1 MAHTRAQRE
10 PYLEHHTLQFKTQ
23 AAQERA
29 LTQKVTLTKG
39 MVADS
44 ASMLRLTMPVHEDV
58 IDCLY
63 QHCIAKGLYDVEKHC
78 WSDMPKSRTSHE
90 ESMYQ
95 PVQAIGQCIHAACQ
109 DGSPVKFKGKSLK
122 LVQHGTS
129 NMQTLNGVWNVFPNR
144 APRSMDSFAADIR
157 PDVDF
162 SINSKERIQLSAE
175 IDTYIEV
182 LKEV

>member
-1 MAHTRAQRE
+1 MAHTRAHRE

-78 WSDMPKSRTSHE
+78 WSDMPKSRTSHQ

-95 PVQAIGQCIHAACQ
+95 PVLAIGQC
-109 DGSPVKFKGKSLK
+109 S
-122 LVQHGTS
+122 
-129 NMQTLNGVWNVFPNR
+129 
-144 APRSMDSFAADIR
+144 SMDSFAADIC